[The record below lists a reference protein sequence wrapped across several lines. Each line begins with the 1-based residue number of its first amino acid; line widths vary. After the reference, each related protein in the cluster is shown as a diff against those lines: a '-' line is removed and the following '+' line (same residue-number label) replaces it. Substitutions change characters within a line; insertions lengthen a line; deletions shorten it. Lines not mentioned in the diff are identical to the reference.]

1 MRSITMDFR
10 AGGGSPSEF
19 LFGKLTVYG
28 TEQAA
33 NGSGWVVTSKTTLEL
48 VNGQATLTNAL
59 ERPTD
64 GSLGHYHFLVRDK
77 LSPRGAS
84 FRKYLP
90 TGASPV
96 NLVDLPDAWDS
107 M

>member
-1 MRSITMDFR
+1 MRTITLDMR

-19 LFGKLTVYG
+19 LFGKVTVYG

-33 NGSGWVVTSKTTLEL
+33 NGSGWVVTSETTLEL
-48 VNGQATLTNAL
+48 VNGQATLANAL
-59 ERPTD
+59 ERPV
-64 GSLGHYHFLVRDK
+64 GSGSHYHILVRDK

-90 TGASPV
+90 AGASPV
-96 NLVDLPDAWDS
+96 NLVDLPDAWQD